1 MSATDV
7 SLRQAEPSRL
17 TILELLDVLETR
29 IVLLRAHGQQ
39 ALSPDSMRAQI
50 EKAGFSREDF
60 AALFAVPYDTCQ
72 EWLSGKGPIPAWI
85 QPALQ
90 MLSLLSATER
100 KRLLNR
106 PKAASLITAG
116 EKHPFSRLEEL

>member
-1 MSATDV
+1 M
-7 SLRQAEPSRL
+7 